1 MKLLQRL
8 LAYLSLGFGLYYLY
22 VLIQSLA
29 SQWGLFLPLPEIPL
43 DVLVLLYYAL
53 FVVMAGITFLRNDKY
68 YIFASLFLLMTVWI
82 LLFPQFFVPT
92 VPILLIFIF
101 FQLREHPVKN
111 YLAFLIISY
120 VALGFIPIFGYLL
133 LMFAWGFVGQTFLQ
147 TQKRGI

>member
-8 LAYLSLGFGLYYLY
+8 LAYLSIGFGLYYLY
-22 VLIQSLA
+22 VLLQSLVT
-29 SQWGLFLPLPEIPL
+29 QWGLFLPLPEIPL

-82 LLFPQFFVPT
+82 LLLPQFFVPT
-92 VPILLIFIF
+92 IPILVIFIF
-101 FQLREHPVKN
+101 FQIRDHPVKN

-120 VALGFIPIFGYLL
+120 VALGFSPFLGYLL
-133 LMFAWGFVGQTFLQ
+133 LLFAWGMVGQKLIQ

>member
-8 LAYLSLGFGLYYLY
+8 LAYLSIGFGLYYLY

-29 SQWGLFLPLPEIPL
+29 VQWGLFLPLPEIPL

-68 YIFASLFLLMTVWI
+68 YVFASLFLLMTIWI
-82 LLFPQFFVPT
+82 LLLPQYFVPM
-92 VPILLIFIF
+92 VPILVIFIF

-120 VALGFIPIFGYLL
+120 VALGFSPMIGYLL
-133 LMFAWGFVGQTFLQ
+133 LLFAWGMVCLLYTSPSP
-147 TQKRGI
+147 RDS

>member
-29 SQWGLFLPLPEIPL
+29 TQWALFLPLPEIPL
-43 DVLVLLYYAL
+43 DVLVYLYYAL
-53 FVVMAGITFLRNDKY
+53 FVVMAGITFLQNDKY

-82 LLFPQFFVPT
+82 LLLPQFFVPT
-92 VPILLIFIF
+92 VAILVIFIF
-101 FQLREHPVKN
+101 FQLREHPIKN
-111 YLAFLIISY
+111 KLAFLIISY
-120 VALGFIPIFGYLL
+120 VVLGFSPLLGYLL
-133 LMFAWGFVGQTFLQ
+133 LMYAWGWVGETILR